1 MVSQVV
7 ETGCKARDWSKYN
20 QSLVNRGD
28 ITLWF
33 SDDLIESWNH
43 ENGEPKVG
51 RPFIYSDSTIE
62 CLLMIREFFR
72 LPYRQTEGLGKALL
86 KLAAI
91 DVKVP
96 DFTSLAKRAANFDVT
111 IRVAEAKGP
120 IDIVVDSTGL
130 KVFGEGEWKVRQH
143 GAGKRRTW
151 RKVHLAVDPNTHEI
165 VAALTTENSVH
176 DVAAVKPLLKQIKEP
191 VKSFRAD
198 GIYDTHGVYETL
210 VNEKIDPIIPPR
222 SNARTAQH
230 GNARQEPSHRD
241 CAIRTVKKAGL
252 RFWKKETGYHKRS
265 LAETAMFRIKNTFG
279 DRLKNR
285 LIKNQITE
293 VAIKCKMLNLFLAI
307 AVPIACS
314 S

>member
-33 SDDLIESWNH
+33 ADDLIESWNH

-51 RPFIYSDSTIE
+51 RPFTYSDSTIE

-111 IRVAEAKGP
+111 IRVAKAKGP

-130 KVFGEGEWKVRQH
+130 KVFGEGEWKVT
-143 GAGKRRTW
+143 GS
-151 RKVHLAVDPNTHEI
+151 
-165 VAALTTENSVH
+165 SV
-176 DVAAVKPLLKQIKEP
+176 
-191 VKSFRAD
+191 
-198 GIYDTHGVYETL
+198 
-210 VNEKIDPIIPPR
+210 
-222 SNARTAQH
+222 
-230 GNARQEPSHRD
+230 
-241 CAIRTVKKAGL
+241 AGL
-252 RFWKKETGYHKRS
+252 NPFPFSVKT
-265 LAETAMFRIKNTFG
+265 
-279 DRLKNR
+279 
-285 LIKNQITE
+285 
-293 VAIKCKMLNLFLAI
+293 
-307 AVPIACS
+307 CS
-314 S
+314 SVGPLMSLTISRYFRSASRSCPSTGPM